1 MADFFKDALLVLF
14 RIATILPLLLI
25 ITLFMGKRAIG
36 ELPVFDFL
44 IVLTIGAVVGADI
57 ADPGIE
63 HLPTVVAILGIA
75 VLQRLVAKWKLSSRK
90 FGKLVT
96 FEPTIVIQDG
106 KLLRGNM
113 KKIHYSIDNVLQML
127 REKNVF
133 DISEVETAVIEANGS
148 LSVLKQSQKNTVT
161 REDMGFSRQI
171 ASIAYPVV
179 MEGKIYHSVLEK
191 FQVDQDWL
199 LNQLAAQNIPG
210 PESVFLATINHQ
222 LQLHISLKEEETSK
236 LQPIIH

>member
-1 MADFFKDALLVLF
+1 MADFLKDVLLVLF

-75 VLQRLVAKWKLSSRK
+75 VLQRLVASWKLSSRK

-96 FEPTIVIQDG
+96 FEPTIVIQNG
-106 KLLRGNM
+106 KLLRGNL

-133 DISEVETAVIEANGS
+133 DISEVETGVIEANGS
-148 LSVLKQSQKNTVT
+148 LSVLKKPSKNTVT
-161 REDMGFSRQI
+161 REDMGLPQQT
-171 ASIAYPVV
+171 ATIAYPVI
-179 MEGKIYHSVLEK
+179 MEGKIYHSVLKK
-191 FQVDQDWL
+191 FDVDQDWL
-199 LNQLAAQNIPG
+199 LRQLTAQNISG
-210 PESVFLATINHQ
+210 SESVFLATINQQ
-222 LQLHISLKEEETSK
+222 LQLHISLKDETTID
-236 LQPIIH
+236 LPPIIH